1 MSSKSKFIECS
12 RNASRSSI
20 PNSSMTLSM
29 ISSLNLIAGASSTT
43 SSSADVSSDSST
55 TSSSGAS
62 VGASSSSDSSS
73 SPKCAPWNRLS
84 ASASI
89 SPSPLISKETS
100 RRSPLPTTGSFQVIS
115 IPSSVSFVVISTS
128 VRFSPPAPRTC
139 QSLISKLEG
148 MTSLMKTSC
157 NAVSPLFSKRMR
169 TS

>member
-1 MSSKSKFIECS
+1 
-12 RNASRSSI
+12 
-20 PNSSMTLSM
+20 MTLSM

-43 SSSADVSSDSST
+43 SSSAGASSDSSTASSSADVSSDSST
-55 TSSSGAS
+55 TSSASSSVAS

-148 MTSLMKTSC
+148 ITSLMKTSC